1 MTKQFKTAINNKL
14 KNIDIPGWVKY
25 IATDANGEVWGF
37 ELKPKLDNKRSIWI
51 NAKSPDIPSP
61 KQLFLFNIDF
71 DSTNWKNTLIALETI
86 KIDNQHRETTCLCS
100 SDLLAPHSA
109 APRVPD

>member
-37 ELKPKLDNKRSIWI
+37 ELKPSWI
-51 NAKSPDIPSP
+51 IKGAFGLMQNHQTHQIQGSFF
-61 KQLFLFNIDF
+61 FLI
-71 DSTNWKNTLIALETI
+71 
-86 KIDNQHRETTCLCS
+86 
-100 SDLLAPHSA
+100 
-109 APRVPD
+109 